1 MARSEADTEVLERV
15 KMREVAGV
23 FRSRD
28 VLDAAVAG
36 LLSSGFDRADI
47 DIVAGT
53 EARRKLGGA
62 KVAVEELPEVPAIP
76 RQPLLAREDLVLVS
90 SLVLAILI
98 FAGTAAAAWLV
109 VASGGELRW
118 AAAAAI
124 VGAIAAAVIG
134 AQITRAF
141 NRKHVRELEA
151 QLISSELVLLVRV
164 RSPDEEAKAGEI
176 LLGHGAQAVRPHE
189 IAIDKRLQDLPVA
202 RQRTSRPPVD
212 RLRPSAHS
220 LTGTYKSKSKRRCER
235 SQCSVCGFFNFGSMI
250 LKVRA
255 SATLIPPAISASR
268 ASVSSL

>member
-1 MARSEADTEVLERV
+1 MARSEADSEILERV
-15 KMREVAGV
+15 KVREVAGV

-47 DIVAGT
+47 DIVVGT

-90 SLVLAILI
+90 SLVLAILT

-141 NRKHVRELEA
+141 NRKHARELET

-189 IAIDKRLQDLPVA
+189 IAIDKRLQDLPLH
-202 RQRTSRPPVD
+202 S
-212 RLRPSAHS
+212 LRPDPWLGNEPLA
-220 LTGTYKSKSKRRCER
+220 R
-235 SQCSVCGFFNFGSMI
+235 
-250 LKVRA
+250 
-255 SATLIPPAISASR
+255 P
-268 ASVSSL
+268 